1 MWTSRTVSS
10 GAWANVGGVYRS
22 LMLLTLFLLELCAL
36 AALSWAGFSLNAPL
50 GVRIALGVG
59 LPLLGA
65 VVWGLFAAPR
75 AKVRLSPGAVT
86 TVKVIVYGAA
96 TLALFAIG
104 HELLAVAF
112 PVVVLL
118 VTGLIKAGKLDEGLH
133 DQSS

>member
-1 MWTSRTVSS
+1 MWTSRTALS
-10 GAWANVGGVYRS
+10 GVWSNVCGVYRS

-59 LPLLGA
+59 LPLVGA

-75 AKVRLSPGAVT
+75 AKFKLPPGAVT
-86 TVKVIVYGAA
+86 TVKIIVYGAA

-104 HELLAVAF
+104 HELLAIAY
-112 PVVVLL
+112 PLAVLL
-118 VTGLIKAGKLDEGLH
+118 VTGLIRA
-133 DQSS
+133 